1 MNLANWP
8 KKYRLPYLIAAL
20 TLVLFAIAIAQ
31 YYVASDSSRPAPVFM
46 KQVRIAEASSV
57 PPDHAAGSPSG
68 AQWMKVRE
76 MLPHFDG
83 LLPPGQYWLKFT
95 PKDEE
100 WKLNPSIYIH
110 MINYFRLYMDG
121 QELYRFDS
129 TNTNAPVN
137 PYYNWHMFPVDSEL
151 SGKELTIWLDTAG
164 MKVPL
169 PQLMIDQP
177 KNVLYYMIRTD
188 LGNYMLAALF
198 IFCAIAALFFS
209 LTRREGAYVNLS
221 MFAFTAGYASL
232 VRNPTFK
239 LFVEN
244 TWFSY
249 VHDIA
254 LPFCVFAFVAV
265 VERLYPELYPRTH
278 RFLRWLLLAFSA
290 LTAVSAFVSSYL
302 YYLLLITY
310 FPPLFLVVFAA
321 ITRTIYRAYRRYD
334 EVENS
339 WMMAGFS
346 IVTINAL
353 IHIMTTSF
361 PALYAQL
368 LPLFPP
374 LGFWNNTLLFWSI
387 FLLMICFV
395 RVLYGRYESVNRQL
409 ETFNRSL
416 EEMVQ
421 QRTAEL
427 EDTHQR
433 LTESMRDSAEAT
445 AATLVMEERQRI
457 AYTIHDTVGHT
468 LTATIVQIE
477 AAKRL
482 IDKDRELALSKF
494 EASQGLVRKGL
505 DEIRG
510 SVRLLQEDP
519 ADYNLLGAM
528 EKLIADTSAATG
540 VIVEKKIEPLPPGLT
555 IFQKRVLY
563 HALQEGL
570 TNGIRH
576 GKCDRFIFQLTCHEG
591 LLTFQL
597 GNNGLPYTKAEF
609 GFGLKAMEDRVR
621 QLGGTLRVE
630 PGTSGCVLSLILP
643 LKNSNGQ

>member
-8 KKYRLPYLIAAL
+8 KKYRLPYLMTVL
-20 TLVLFAIAIAQ
+20 TLLLFAIAAAQ
-31 YYVASDSSRPAPVFM
+31 YYIASDNSRPAPVYM
-46 KQVRIAEASSV
+46 KQLRIAEASSV
-57 PPDHAAGSPSG
+57 PPDHASGPPSG
-68 AQWMKVRE
+68 THWLKVRE
-76 MLPHFDG
+76 MLPHYDG
-83 LLPPGQYWLKFT
+83 LLPPGRYWLKYT
-95 PKDEE
+95 PMDEK
-100 WKLNPSIYIH
+100 WQLNSSIYIT
-110 MINYFRLYMDG
+110 MVNYFRLYADG
-121 QELYRFDS
+121 QELYRYDF
-129 TNTNAPVN
+129 TNTSAPVN
-137 PYYNWHMFPVDSEL
+137 PYYNWHL
-151 SGKELTIWLDTAG
+151 SPAESILEGKDLTIWLDTAG
-164 MKVPL
+164 MRVP
-169 PQLMIDQP
+169 PPRMMIDQP
-177 KNVLYYMIRTD
+177 ENVIYYMIRTD

-198 IFCAIAALFFS
+198 IFCAAAALFFS
-209 LTRREGAYVNLS
+209 FNRRERAYVYLS
-221 MFAFTAGYASL
+221 MFSFTAGYASL
-232 VRNPTFK
+232 VRNPSFK
-239 LFVEN
+239 LFVDS
-244 TWFSY
+244 TWFTY
-249 VHDIA
+249 LHDIA
-254 LPFCVFAFVAV
+254 LPFCVFAFVAF
-265 VERLYPELYPRTH
+265 VERLYPALYPRTH
-278 RFLRWLLLAFSA
+278 RYLRWILLAFSA
-290 LTAVSAFVSSYL
+290 LTALSAFVSSYF

-310 FPPLFLVVFAA
+310 FPLLFIIVFAA
-321 ITRTIYRAYRRYD
+321 VTRTIYRAYRSYD

-353 IHIMTTSF
+353 IHIMTTSL
-361 PALYAQL
+361 PSLYLLL

-374 LGFWNNTLLFWSI
+374 LKLWNNTLLFWSI
-387 FLLMICFV
+387 FLLMIGFV

-416 EEMVQ
+416 EDMVR
-421 QRTAEL
+421 QRTSEL

-433 LTESMRDSAEAT
+433 LTESLRDSAEAA

-482 IDKDRELALSKF
+482 IDKDKELALSKF
-494 EASQGLVRKGL
+494 DASQELVRKGL

-519 ADYNLLGAM
+519 ADYDLRGAM
-528 EKLIADTSAATG
+528 DKLIAETSAATG
-540 VIVEKKIEPLPPGLT
+540 VVVDKEIEELPDGLT
-555 IFQKRVLY
+555 ILQKRVLY

-576 GKCDRFIFQLTCHEG
+576 GKCDRFSFRLACHDG
-591 LLTFQL
+591 LLSFHL

-630 PGTSGCVLSLILP
+630 PGTSGCVLTLNLP
-643 LKNSNGQ
+643 VKRGNEQ